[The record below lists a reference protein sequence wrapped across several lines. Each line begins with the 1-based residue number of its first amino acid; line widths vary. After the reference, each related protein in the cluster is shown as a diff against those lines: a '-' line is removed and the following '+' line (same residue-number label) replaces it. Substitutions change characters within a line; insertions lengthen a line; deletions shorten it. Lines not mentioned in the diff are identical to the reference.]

1 MTALLEKIF
10 SLSIT
15 ASFLMVAV
23 IVLRLLLKKSPKGM
37 RYFLW
42 AMVGLRLVFPFE
54 IESPFSV
61 LPSKTELK
69 NVSVPTPNVSENTI
83 STIVSDGINVL
94 DVLTYVWITGAVLM
108 LLYMLISFIRVHLMV
123 RESVVYK
130 DGIYLCDHVR
140 SPFVLGV
147 LNPKI
152 YLNSSMSKRD
162 MKLIIA
168 HERTHIKHGDN
179 IWKPL
184 GFILLS
190 IYWFNPLCWVS
201 YFLFVKDIELFCDES
216 VVKTLSKKGK
226 KNYSYALLSCSTN
239 KNMATAC
246 PLAFAENSVK
256 LRVRNILG
264 YKKPAVYII
273 AVSVAL
279 CVVTMLMFMTSPV
292 SAKEV
297 EKSDVVEA
305 TATAETIKET
315 TVETTAPTVSETQAP
330 TVASKNA
337 LTEKPAEKDTVNDN
351 SSTNEYSQS
360 IDNSY
365 NNNSDDSTDTIRT
378 EPNQVGDVG
387 TLRAEEEEDSNYSGG
402 YGYPYPNSSY
412 VSPYDG
418 HSNNGSNYHY
428 PFEKNNTTNQVIQW
442 DMNSSS
448 SSGVQ
453 RADGWLTGLN

>member
-83 STIVSDGINVL
+83 STIASDGINVL

-162 MKLIIA
+162 MKLIIS

-239 KNMATAC
+239 KNMVTAC

-273 AVSVAL
+273 AISVTL
-279 CVVTMLMFMTSPV
+279 CVVTMLMFMTHPV

-297 EKSDVVEA
+297 EKTENVTPSVS
-305 TATAETIKET
+305 ETVAET
-315 TVETTAPTVSETQAP
+315 TVSTVAPTEIETQAP
-330 TVASKNA
+330 TELSKEKP
-337 LTEKPAEKDTVNDN
+337 TEKVTVTNDN
-351 SSTNEYSQS
+351 STKNEYSQS
-360 IDNSY
+360 VDNSY
-365 NNNSDDSTDTIRT
+365 NNNSNDSTDTRT
-378 EPNQVGDVG
+378 YKLYDADDMGEITV
-387 TLRAEEEEDSNYSGG
+387 EEEEQERYN
-402 YGYPYPNSSY
+402 Y

-418 HSNNGSNYHY
+418 YSNNGSNYHY
-428 PFEKNNTTNQVIQW
+428 PFEKNNTTNNQVIQW

>member
-23 IVLRLLLKKSPKGM
+23 MVLRLLLKKSPKGM

-42 AMVGLRLVFPFE
+42 AMVGFRLILPFE

-83 STIVSDGINVL
+83 STIASDGINVL

-239 KNMATAC
+239 KNMVTAC

-273 AVSVAL
+273 AISVTL
-279 CVVTMLMFMTSPV
+279 CVVTMLMFMTHPV

-297 EKSDVVEA
+297 EKTENVTPSVS
-305 TATAETIKET
+305 ETVAET
-315 TVETTAPTVSETQAP
+315 TVSTVAKTEIETQAP
-330 TVASKNA
+330 KEKP
-337 LTEKPAEKDTVNDN
+337 TEKPTEAPVKNDYDDDYYDDSYYSEDYNSTPEWVADSAQNSNETTEQPVNQFPHIYDE
-351 SSTNEYSQS
+351 SKTDSW
-360 IDNSY
+360 Y
-365 NNNSDDSTDTIRT
+365 NNYLYDSSDAPQNNAIYVT
-378 EPNQVGDVG
+378 ELPQKNIGSDF
-387 TLRAEEEEDSNYSGG
+387 SG
-402 YGYPYPNSSY
+402 SS
-412 VSPYDG
+412 DA
-418 HSNNGSNYHY
+418 
-428 PFEKNNTTNQVIQW
+428 Q
-442 DMNSSS
+442 
-448 SSGVQ
+448 
-453 RADGWLTGLN
+453 

>member
-42 AMVGLRLVFPFE
+42 AMVGLRLILPFE

-69 NVSVPTPNVSENTI
+69 NVSVPTANVSENTI
-83 STIVSDGINVL
+83 STIASDGINVL

-108 LLYMLISFIRVHLMV
+108 LLYMLISFMRVHLMV

-239 KNMATAC
+239 KNMVTAC

-273 AVSVAL
+273 AISVTL
-279 CVVTMLMFMTSPV
+279 CVVTMLMFMTHPV

-297 EKSDVVEA
+297 EKSENVTPSVS
-305 TATAETIKET
+305 ETVAET
-315 TVETTAPTVSETQAP
+315 TVSTVAETEIETQAP
-330 TVASKNA
+330 TEKP
-337 LTEKPAEKDTVNDN
+337 TEKPTEAPVESGYD
-351 SSTNEYSQS
+351 
-360 IDNSY
+360 
-365 NNNSDDSTDTIRT
+365 DDSYYDESYYANMNESYAIAHAQ
-378 EPNQVGDVG
+378 EYLQK
-387 TLRAEEEEDSNYSGG
+387 LREQSLVPSN
-402 YGYPYPNSSY
+402 
-412 VSPYDG
+412 
-418 HSNNGSNYHY
+418 
-428 PFEKNNTTNQVIQW
+428 
-442 DMNSSS
+442 NSSS
-448 SSGVQ
+448 TSSNSNTQKQPVKTVEMPGEIIAWDSSNGMPSDSQ
-453 RADGWLTGLN
+453 

>member
-23 IVLRLLLKKSPKGM
+23 MVLRLLLKKSPKGM

-42 AMVGLRLVFPFE
+42 AMVGLRLILPFE

-69 NVSVPTPNVSENTI
+69 NVSVPTANVSENTI
-83 STIVSDGINVL
+83 PTIASDGINVL
-94 DVLTYVWITGAVLM
+94 DVLTYVWTTGAVLM
-108 LLYMLISFIRVHLMV
+108 LLYMLISFIRVRLMV

-239 KNMATAC
+239 KNMVTVC

-279 CVVTMLMFMTSPV
+279 CVVTMLMFMTHPV

-297 EKSDVVEA
+297 EKSDVVKA
-305 TATAETIKET
+305 TTTAETIKET
-315 TVETTAPTVSETQAP
+315 TVETTAPIVSETQAS
-330 TVASKNA
+330 TVAS
-337 LTEKPAEKDTVNDN
+337 TEKPTEKQAQIPTNQQNNNQITTIPNEPQHSITPPVHQDDNPDVFLDDYVN
-351 SSTNEYSQS
+351 SSDSNEV
-360 IDNSY
+360 IDINQVKENVYEGSKNLIVLDHNY
-365 NNNSDDSTDTIRT
+365 NNNILYKKD
-378 EPNQVGDVG
+378 
-387 TLRAEEEEDSNYSGG
+387 
-402 YGYPYPNSSY
+402 
-412 VSPYDG
+412 
-418 HSNNGSNYHY
+418 
-428 PFEKNNTTNQVIQW
+428 
-442 DMNSSS
+442 
-448 SSGVQ
+448 
-453 RADGWLTGLN
+453 

>member
-61 LPSKTELK
+61 LPSKSEFS
-69 NVSVPTPNVSENTI
+69 SVPVSTTDVTTNVDAVAVTDGV
-83 STIVSDGINVL
+83 STL
-94 DVLTYVWITGAVLM
+94 EVLTYIWITGVVLM

-123 RESVVYK
+123 RESVLYK

-162 MKLIIA
+162 MKLIVA

-216 VVKTLSKKGK
+216 VVKDLSEQDKKS
-226 KNYSYALLSCSTN
+226 YSYALLSCSIS
-239 KNMATAC
+239 KNMVTAC

-256 LRVRNILG
+256 LRVRNILS

-273 AVSVAL
+273 AISATL
-279 CVVTMLMFMTSPV
+279 CVVTMLMFMTHPV

-297 EKSDVVEA
+297 EKTENITPTIS
-305 TATAETIKET
+305 ETVT
-315 TVETTAPTVSETQAP
+315 ETTAPTQAPTEIETQAP
-330 TVASKNA
+330 TEKP
-337 LTEKPAEKDTVNDN
+337 TEKQTEPPVESDYD
-351 SSTNEYSQS
+351 
-360 IDNSY
+360 
-365 NNNSDDSTDTIRT
+365 DDSYYDESYYANMNESYAIAH
-378 EPNQVGDVG
+378 
-387 TLRAEEEEDSNYSGG
+387 AEEYLQKLREQSLVQIND
-402 YGYPYPNSSY
+402 
-412 VSPYDG
+412 
-418 HSNNGSNYHY
+418 
-428 PFEKNNTTNQVIQW
+428 
-442 DMNSSS
+442 S
-448 SSGVQ
+448 SSGSSNSNTPKQPVKTVEIPDEIIAWDSSNGMLPDLQ
-453 RADGWLTGLN
+453 

>member
-1 MTALLEKIF
+1 MTALLEKIL

-83 STIVSDGINVL
+83 STIASDGINVL

-273 AVSVAL
+273 AISVTL
-279 CVVTMLMFMTSPV
+279 CVVTMLMFMTHPV

-315 TVETTAPTVSETQAP
+315 TVETTAPIVSETQAS
-330 TVASKNA
+330 TVAS
-337 LTEKPAEKDTVNDN
+337 TEKPTEKQAQIPTNQQNNNQITTIPNEPQHSITPPVHQVDNPDVFLDDYVN
-351 SSTNEYSQS
+351 SSDSNEV
-360 IDNSY
+360 IDINQVKENVYEGSKNLIVLDHNY
-365 NNNSDDSTDTIRT
+365 NNNILYKKD
-378 EPNQVGDVG
+378 
-387 TLRAEEEEDSNYSGG
+387 
-402 YGYPYPNSSY
+402 
-412 VSPYDG
+412 
-418 HSNNGSNYHY
+418 
-428 PFEKNNTTNQVIQW
+428 
-442 DMNSSS
+442 
-448 SSGVQ
+448 
-453 RADGWLTGLN
+453 

>member
-42 AMVGLRLVFPFE
+42 AMVGLRLILPFE

-83 STIVSDGINVL
+83 STIASDGINVL

-239 KNMATAC
+239 KNMVTAC

-264 YKKPAVYII
+264 YKKPAMYII
-273 AVSVAL
+273 AISVAL
-279 CVVTMLMFMTSPV
+279 CVVTMLMFMTHPV

-297 EKSDVVEA
+297 EKSENV
-305 TATAETIKET
+305 TETVFETVAET
-315 TVETTAPTVSETQAP
+315 TVPTVAETEIETQAP
-330 TVASKNA
+330 TNA
-337 LTEKPAEKDTVNDN
+337 PTEKPTEKQAEPDVEND
-351 SSTNEYSQS
+351 Y
-360 IDNSY
+360 
-365 NNNSDDSTDTIRT
+365 DDSYYSEDYNSTQNLKGLDEIMAEQREEFAHIYDSYGSNTNNYNSWSEPYNPLPDTIYMFEPPRT
-378 EPNQVGDVG
+378 NVGSG
-387 TLRAEEEEDSNYSGG
+387 FSN
-402 YGYPYPNSSY
+402 P
-412 VSPYDG
+412 
-418 HSNNGSNYHY
+418 
-428 PFEKNNTTNQVIQW
+428 
-442 DMNSSS
+442 
-448 SSGVQ
+448 SGVH
-453 RADGWLTGLN
+453 RADSWLTGLN